1 MTKRNPKSAGKYHKL
16 TPSSKKVP
24 KTTQNNKKKSAKKY
38 QTEENRTKKP
48 INYLGD
54 ENLKFQEQ
62 SEAPL
67 CESSG

>member
-24 KTTQNNKKKSAKKY
+24 KTTQNNKKSAKKY
-38 QTEENRTKKP
+38 QTEGNRTKKP
-48 INYLGD
+48 RNDLGD

-67 CESSG
+67 WEKSG